1 MGAALSPSA
10 ETSTSPCAR
19 MLRASRGDPG
29 PVGVTDRD
37 RLAARRPQRSTRRH
51 QTLRT
56 RGFATSVCDV
66 LFQLIAL
73 LPLGFRAEVPG
84 GKGVPPA
91 TAGPRRPSQPGPS
104 TLAWQRERCAVQQG
118 PASLYRSLSARS
130 ANNLSVSARLLDRN
144 LRNLRRKQEICAVKP
159 AGSPR
164 PISLTAHKTSR
175 ESVPPLR
182 TNARL
187 HQAAAAAARPGTGIL
202 GRVTSEGRAI
212 MWGHGGSGTSKRG
225 GGDAGWAL

>member
-1 MGAALSPSA
+1 MPLARCTPRGATAPSGWRTGVESSDSPQPQRGRSGRVIAQTAVARRLGGLSP
-10 ETSTSPCAR
+10 R
-19 MLRASRGDPG
+19 
-29 PVGVTDRD
+29 
-37 RLAARRPQRSTRRH
+37 
-51 QTLRT
+51 
-56 RGFATSVCDV
+56 FATSFSTAS
-66 LFQLIAL
+66 LAGGGA
-73 LPLGFRAEVPG
+73 PGSWVPG